1 MLMNLKKYKEAKKMR
16 TSTVMNEEAL
26 CAQMSYMKTILN
38 ERQYRCYLGKT
49 ALSLG
54 RGGQATITRLSGA
67 SVNTVRKGIEEVKA
81 TAEKQSNNRVR
92 KAGGGR
98 KASSVKYPNLDEAIE
113 RIIDGNTYGD
123 PEKVIH
129 WTTQSLMS
137 IASALKE
144 EYGIEVSHTV
154 VAGELTKMGYSKQ
167 LNQKMLQVG
176 NAHPKRNEQFEYI
189 AETSKAYIAEGV
201 PVISIDC
208 KKKENIG
215 NFKNNGTEYRKKK
228 NSRKVLD
235 HDFLIKELGSVAPYG
250 IYDIDKN
257 TGFVNLGTSHDTAAF
272 AVNSILQWWLHIGKE
287 TYPNAKRLYI
297 TCDGGGSNGSRIHL
311 WKAQL
316 AELAEKTG
324 LEIHVS
330 HFPPGTSKWNKIE
343 HRLFCYISKSWAGQP
358 LIDIE
363 TVINLIGSTTT
374 QQGLTVK
381 CVLDENEYP
390 TGIKVSDEAYSR
402 INIERFGLLPD
413 WNYIIYGFNKD

>member
-1 MLMNLKKYKEAKKMR
+1 MGR
-16 TSTVMNEEAL
+16 STVMSEAAL
-26 CAQMSYMKTILN
+26 REQIAYMKTILD
-38 ERQYRCYLGKT
+38 EHQYRCYLGKT

-54 RGGQATITRLSGA
+54 RGGQAVVTRLSGA
-67 SVNTVRKGIEEVKA
+67 SVNTVRKGMTEAASAGERG
-81 TAEKQSNNRVR
+81 TAKRIR
-92 KAGGGR
+92 KIGGGR
-98 KASSVKYPNLDEAIE
+98 KAACVRYPNLDEAIE
-113 RIIDGNTYGD
+113 RIIDGKTYGD
-123 PEKVIH
+123 PEKVMH
-129 WTTQSLMS
+129 WTTKSLMS

-154 VAGELTKMGYSKQ
+154 VARELTKMGYSKQ

-176 NAHPKRNEQFEYI
+176 SAHPKRNEQFEYI
-189 AETSKAYIAEGV
+189 DATSKAYIAEGV

-208 KKKENIG
+208 KKKENLG
-215 NFKNNGTEYRKKK
+215 NFKNNGAEYRLKKDP
-228 NSRKVLD
+228 RKVLD

-311 WKAQL
+311 WKAQI
-316 AELAEKTG
+316 AQLAEKTG
-324 LEIHVS
+324 LEIHIS

-343 HRLFCYISKSWAGQP
+343 HRLFCFISRNWAGQP
-358 LIDIE
+358 LINIE
-363 TVINLIGSTTT
+363 TVIDLIGSTTT

-381 CVLDENEYP
+381 CVLDKNEYP
-390 TGIKVSDEAYSR
+390 TGIKVSDEDYNS
-402 INIERFGLLPD
+402 INIERVGPMPD
-413 WNYIIYGFNKD
+413 WNYIIRGVNPL

>member
-1 MLMNLKKYKEAKKMR
+1 MYLKIRGSDEMG
-16 TSTVMNEEAL
+16 TSTVMSEEAL
-26 CAQMSYMKTILN
+26 CAQISYMKTILN

-54 RGGQATITRLSGA
+54 RGGQTTITRLSGA
-67 SVNTVRKGIEEVKA
+67 SVNTVRKGMKEVNT
-81 TAEKQSNNRVR
+81 TAGKQSSNRIR
-92 KAGGGR
+92 RAGGGR
-98 KASSVKYPNLDEAIE
+98 KSSSIKYPDLHEAIE
-113 RIIDGNTYGD
+113 QIIDGKTYGD

-137 IASALKE
+137 IASTLKE

-176 NAHPKRNEQFEYI
+176 SAHPKRNEQFEYI
-189 AETSKAYIAEGV
+189 DATSKAYIAEGV

-208 KKKENIG
+208 KKKENLG
-215 NFKNNGTEYRKKK
+215 NFKNNGAEYRQKKDP
-228 NSRKVLD
+228 RKVMD
-235 HDFLIKELGSVAPYG
+235 HDFLMKELGSVAPYG

-297 TCDGGGSNGSRIHL
+297 TCDGGGSNGSRLHL
-311 WKAQL
+311 WKAQI

-324 LEIHVS
+324 LEIHIS

-343 HRLFCYISKSWAGQP
+343 HKLFCFISRSWAGQP
-358 LIDIE
+358 LIDIA

-374 QQGLTVK
+374 QQGLRVK

-390 TGIKVSDEAYSR
+390 TGIKVSDDDYNK
-402 INIERFGLLPD
+402 INIERIEPLPD
-413 WNYIIYGFNKD
+413 WNYVIYGFNRA

>member
-1 MLMNLKKYKEAKKMR
+1 MR
-16 TSTVMNEEAL
+16 ASTVMSEEAL
-26 CAQMSYMKTILN
+26 RDQISYMKTILN

-54 RGGQATITRLSGA
+54 RGGQTTVTRLSGA
-67 SVNTVRKGIEEVKA
+67 SVNTVRKGMQEVSS
-81 TAEKQSNNRVR
+81 TREKPSSNRIR

-98 KASSVKYPNLDEAIE
+98 KGASVKYPNLHEAIE
-113 RIIDGNTYGD
+113 RIIDGKTYGD

-129 WTTQSLMS
+129 WTTQSLTS
-137 IASALKE
+137 IASTLKK

-167 LNQKMLQVG
+167 INQKMLQVG
-176 NAHPKRNEQFEYI
+176 SAHPKRNEQFEYI
-189 AETSKAYIAEGV
+189 DTTSKAYIAEGV

-208 KKKENIG
+208 KKKENLG
-215 NFKNNGTEYRKKK
+215 NFKNNGAEYRQTK
-228 NSRKVLD
+228 NPRKVLD

-287 TYPNAKRLYI
+287 TYPNARRLYI

-343 HRLFCYISKSWAGQP
+343 HKLFCFISRSWAGQP

-374 QQGLTVK
+374 HQGLKVK

-390 TGIKVSDEAYSR
+390 TGIKVSDEDYNR
-402 INIERFGLLPD
+402 INIERTGPMPD
-413 WNYIIYGFNKD
+413 WNYIIYGFSCT

>member
-1 MLMNLKKYKEAKKMR
+1 MR
-16 TSTVMNEEAL
+16 VSTVMSEEAL
-26 CAQMSYMKTILN
+26 RDQISYMKTILN

-54 RGGQATITRLSGA
+54 RGGQTTVTRLSGA
-67 SVNTVRKGIEEVKA
+67 SVNTVRKGMQEVGS
-81 TAEKQSNNRVR
+81 TREKLSIKRIR
-92 KAGGGR
+92 KVGGGR
-98 KASSVKYPNLDEAIE
+98 KAASVKYPNLHEAIE
-113 RIIDGNTYGD
+113 RIIDGKTYGD

-129 WTTQSLMS
+129 WTTQSLTS
-137 IASALKE
+137 IASTLKK

-176 NAHPKRNEQFEYI
+176 SAHPKRNEQFEYI
-189 AETSKAYIAEGV
+189 DTTSKAYIAEGV

-208 KKKENIG
+208 KKKENLG
-215 NFKNNGTEYRKKK
+215 NFKNNGAEYRQTK
-228 NSRKVLD
+228 NPRKVLD

-272 AVNSILQWWLHIGKE
+272 AANSILQWWLHIGKE

-316 AELAEKTG
+316 AQLAEKTG

-343 HRLFCYISKSWAGQP
+343 HRLFCFISRSWAGQP

-374 QQGLTVK
+374 QQGLKVK

-390 TGIKVSDEAYSR
+390 TGIKVSDEDYNR
-402 INIERFGLLPD
+402 INIERIEPMPD
-413 WNYIIYGFNKD
+413 WNYIIYGFNRS

>member
-1 MLMNLKKYKEAKKMR
+1 MR
-16 TSTVMNEEAL
+16 TSTVMSEDAL
-26 CAQMSYMKTILN
+26 QAQISYMKTILN
-38 ERQYRCYLGKT
+38 VRQYRCYLGKT

-54 RGGQATITRLSGA
+54 RGGQTVVTRLSGA
-67 SVNTVRKGIEEVKA
+67 SVNTVRRGMEEVNSGGERI
-81 TAEKQSNNRVR
+81 TSNQIR
-92 KAGGGR
+92 KSGGGR
-98 KASSVKYPNLDEAIE
+98 KASSVKYPNLHEAIE
-113 RIIDGNTYGD
+113 RIIDGKTYGD

-137 IASALKE
+137 IAGILKE
-144 EYGIEVSHTV
+144 QYGIEVSHTV
-154 VAGELTKMGYSKQ
+154 VSGALTKMGYSKQ

-176 NAHPKRNEQFEYI
+176 PAHPNRNEQFEYI
-189 AETSKAYIAEGV
+189 DSTSKAYIAEGV

-208 KKKENIG
+208 KKKENLG
-215 NFKNNGTEYRKKK
+215 NFKNNGTEYRKTK
-228 NSRKVLD
+228 SPRKVLD
-235 HDFLIKELGSVAPYG
+235 HDFLVKELGSVAPYG

-257 TGFVNLGTSHDTAAF
+257 VGFVNLGTSHDTAEF

-287 TYPNAKRLYI
+287 TYPNARRLYI

-316 AELAEKTG
+316 AQLAEKTG

-358 LIDIE
+358 LIDVE
-363 TVINLIGSTTT
+363 TVIDLIGSTTT

-381 CVLDENEYP
+381 CILDENEYP
-390 TGIKVSDEAYSR
+390 TGIKVSDEDYSR
-402 INIERFGLLPD
+402 INISRIDPLPD
-413 WNYIIYGFNKD
+413 WNYIVYGFNNA

>member
-1 MLMNLKKYKEAKKMR
+1 MR
-16 TSTVMNEEAL
+16 SSIVISEEAL
-26 CAQMSYMKTILN
+26 YEQISYMKTILN

-54 RGGQATITRLSGA
+54 HGGQAIVSRLSGA
-67 SVNTVRKGIEEVKA
+67 SVNTVHKGMNEAESG
-81 TAEKQSNNRVR
+81 AEKQSTNRIR

-98 KASSVKYPNLDEAIE
+98 KASSVKYPNLHEAIE
-113 RIIDGNTYGD
+113 RIIDGKTYGD

-137 IASALKE
+137 IASTLKE
-144 EYGIEVSHTV
+144 QYGIEVSHTV
-154 VAGELTKMGYSKQ
+154 VAGELMKMGYSKQ

-176 NAHPKRNEQFEYI
+176 SAHPKRNEQFEYI
-189 AETSKAYIAEGV
+189 DTTSKAYIAEGV

-208 KKKENIG
+208 KKKEKLG
-215 NFKNNGTEYRKKK
+215 NFKNDGTEYRPKRDP
-228 NSRKVLD
+228 RKVWD
-235 HDFLIKELGSVAPYG
+235 HDFLVKELGSVAPYG

-257 TGFVNLGTSHDTAAF
+257 TGFVNLGTSHDTAVF

-311 WKAQL
+311 WKAQI

-324 LEIHVS
+324 LEIHIS

-343 HRLFCYISKSWAGQP
+343 HRLFCFISRSWAGQP
-358 LIDIE
+358 LIDIQ
-363 TVINLIGSTTT
+363 TVIDLIGSTTT
-374 QQGLTVK
+374 QQGLKVK
-381 CVLDENEYP
+381 CVLDRNEYL
-390 TGIKVSDEAYSR
+390 TGIKVSDEDYSR
-402 INIERFGLLPD
+402 INIERIGPMTD

>member
-1 MLMNLKKYKEAKKMR
+1 MGA
-16 TSTVMNEEAL
+16 STVMDEQGL
-26 CAQMSYMKTILN
+26 RAQMVYMKTILN

-54 RGGQATITRLSGA
+54 RGGQTTVTRLSGA
-67 SVNTVRKGIEEVKA
+67 SVNTVRKGISEVKA
-81 TAEKQSNNRVR
+81 DSDNQGTTQIR

-98 KASSVKYPNLDEAIE
+98 KASSVIYPNLHEAIE
-113 RIIDGNTYGD
+113 KIIDGKTYGD

-137 IASALKE
+137 IASTLKQQH
-144 EYGIEVSHTV
+144 GIDVSHTV

-176 NAHPKRNEQFEYI
+176 TAHPNRNDQFEYI
-189 AETSKAYIAEGV
+189 SATSKAYIAEGV

-215 NFKNNGTEYRKKK
+215 NFKNNGTEYRLKK
-228 NSRKVLD
+228 NPRRVLD

-272 AVNSILQWWLHIGKE
+272 AANSILQWWLHIGKE
-287 TYPNAKRLYI
+287 TYPKAKRLYI

-311 WKAQL
+311 WKAQI
-316 AELAEKTG
+316 AELAKTTG
-324 LEIHVS
+324 LQIHVS

-343 HRLFCYISKSWAGQP
+343 HKLFCFISKSWAGQP

-363 TVINLIGSTTT
+363 TVIDLIGSTTT

-390 TGIKVSDEAYSR
+390 TGIKVSDEDYNR
-402 INIERFGLLPD
+402 IIIERIEPLKE
-413 WNYIIYGFNKD
+413 WNYIISGFKET

>member
-1 MLMNLKKYKEAKKMR
+1 MR
-16 TSTVMNEEAL
+16 TSTVMSEEAL
-26 CAQMSYMKTILN
+26 QAQISYMKTILN

-54 RGGQATITRLSGA
+54 RGGQTVVTRLSGA
-67 SVNTVRKGIEEVKA
+67 SVNTVRRGMEEVNSGR
-81 TAEKQSNNRVR
+81 ERIRPNQIR

-98 KASSVKYPNLDEAIE
+98 KASSVKYPNLHEAIE
-113 RIIDGNTYGD
+113 RIIDGKTYGD

-137 IASALKE
+137 IAGILKE
-144 EYGIEVSHTV
+144 QYGIEVSHTV
-154 VAGELTKMGYSKQ
+154 VSGALTKMGYSKQ

-176 NAHPKRNEQFEYI
+176 TAHPNRNEQFEYI
-189 AETSKAYIAEGV
+189 DSTSKAYIAEGV
-201 PVISIDC
+201 PVISVDC
-208 KKKENIG
+208 KKKENLG
-215 NFKNNGTEYRKKK
+215 NFKNNGAEYRKAK
-228 NSRKVLD
+228 SPRKVLD
-235 HDFLIKELGSVAPYG
+235 HDFLVKELGSVAPYG

-257 TGFVNLGTSHDTAAF
+257 IGFVNLGTSHDTAEF

-316 AELAEKTG
+316 AQLAEKTG

-358 LIDIE
+358 LIDVE
-363 TVINLIGSTTT
+363 TVIDLIGSTTT

-381 CVLDENEYP
+381 CILDKNEYP
-390 TGIKVSDEAYSR
+390 TGIKVSDEDYSR
-402 INIERFGLLPD
+402 INISRIDPLPD
-413 WNYIIYGFNKD
+413 WNYIVYGFNNA